1 MALTVES
8 KLSELLADSRSK
20 EVVEKHLPGISTHPM
35 LGMIQGMTLNQIMP
49 LSGGQITPEAVQA
62 IAADLEKLS

>member
-8 KLSELLADSRSK
+8 KLSELLADAQSK

-49 LSGGQITPEAVQA
+49 LSQGQITPQA
-62 IAADLEKLS
+62 IQAISEDLAKL